1 MGTNQEREKVA
12 AKSAESSALP
22 EAAAAPEATVS
33 FRQPEET
40 TAGCPEDSM
49 SAAGNDDATS
59 GQDEEMIGAIEHSAR
74 LDAQVRAHLGRLVR
88 ASYSKLVEEPVP
100 ERFIDLLEQ
109 LERAET
115 SN

>member
-33 FRQPEET
+33 FRQPET

>member
-12 AKSAESSALP
+12 DKSAESGPLP
-22 EAAAAPEATVS
+22 EAAAAPEVTVA
-33 FRQPEET
+33 FRQPET
-40 TAGCPEDSM
+40 AAGCPEDSM
-49 SAAGNDDATS
+49 SVAGNDDATS
-59 GQDEEMIGAIEHSAR
+59 GQDEEMIGAIEHSPR

-100 ERFIDLLEQ
+100 DRFIDLLEQ

>member
-1 MGTNQEREKVA
+1 
-12 AKSAESSALP
+12 
-22 EAAAAPEATVS
+22 
-33 FRQPEET
+33 
-40 TAGCPEDSM
+40 M